1 MNNNRVVLVDFLRG
15 FALMGIVLIH
25 CVEHFDFFAKPES
38 NFLFSPGTDDMVI
51 NTVFLLISGKAYS
64 IFALMFGFSFFIQMN
79 RQENKGVD
87 FRGRFL
93 WRLTILLIMGF
104 IHSLLYKGD
113 ILHIYALIGFVLVA
127 LYKVNTKILLT
138 LSVLLAL
145 QIPLCINLIQSLV
158 NPDYEYI
165 KSIGAGLFMEGNKTF
180 ANGSFWDVVQFNFW
194 KGRLDVWGWTFYNGR
209 YLQLLAL
216 FIVGLVI
223 GRLKYFENI
232 MAYRQKALKLLGL
245 VVLVIIGLI
254 LTKNMLLAG
263 NFNDTQKELFGTI
276 FNSYLGVAY
285 TAAIILILVQL
296 YIAVSNGAIIRNLA
310 SYGRMSLTNYV
321 TQAVLG
327 VIFFYGYGFAM
338 YKYMGST
345 WSILYGFAFLTLQ
358 IAFSKYWL
366 KHYKYGPLEWFWRAC
381 TFLDFKIKNRL
392 Q

>member
-25 CVEHFDFFAKPES
+25 CVEHFDFFAKPETY
-38 NFLFSPGTDDMVI
+38 FLFSSQTDGIVM

-93 WRLTILLIMGF
+93 WRLTLLLTMGF

-138 LSVLLAL
+138 LAILLAL
-145 QIPLCINLIQSLV
+145 QIPLCINLIHSLV
-158 NPDYEYI
+158 NPNYEYI
-165 KSIGAGLFMEGNKTF
+165 KSIGAGLWQEADQTY

-194 KGRLDVWGWTFYNGR
+194 KGRLDVWGWTIYNGR

-232 MAYRQKALKLLGL
+232 AAYRQKALKLLGL
-245 VVLVIIGLI
+245 AILVIIGLI
-254 LTKNMLLAG
+254 LIRNMLMAG
-263 NFNDTQKELFGTI
+263 HFNDTQKELFGTI

-285 TAAIILILVQL
+285 TAAIILILIQV
-296 YIAVSNGAIIRNLA
+296 YIAFSNWAIIQNLA
-310 SYGRMSLTNYV
+310 CYGRMSLTNYV

-327 VIFFYGYGFAM
+327 VIFFYGYGLAM

-345 WSILYGFAFLTLQ
+345 WSILYGAAFLTLQ

-392 Q
+392 G

>member
-25 CVEHFDFFAKPES
+25 CVEHFDFFAKPET
-38 NFLFSPGTDDMVI
+38 NFLFSAQTDDWVI

-93 WRLTILLIMGF
+93 WRLTLLLTMGF

-127 LYKVNTKILLT
+127 LYKVNTKILVT
-138 LSVLLAL
+138 LSILLAL
-145 QIPLCINLIQSLV
+145 QIPLCINLFQSLV
-158 NPDYEYI
+158 NPDYQYI
-165 KSIGAGLFMEGNKTF
+165 KTIGAGLFMEGNNTF

-194 KGRLDVWGWTFYNGR
+194 KGRLDVWGWTYYNGR

-216 FIVGLVI
+216 FIMGLVI

-232 MAYRQKALKLLGL
+232 ATYRQKALKLLGL
-245 VVLVIIGLI
+245 AVLLIIGLI

-263 NFNDTQKELFGTI
+263 SFNDTQKELFSAI
-276 FNSYLGVAY
+276 FNSYLGVVY
-285 TAAIILILVQL
+285 TGAIILILIQI
-296 YIAVSNGAIIRNLA
+296 YIAFSNWAIIQNLA
-310 SYGRMSLTNYV
+310 NYGRMSLTNYI

-338 YKYMGST
+338 FKYMGST
-345 WSILYGFAFLTLQ
+345 WSILYGAAFLTLQ

-381 TFLDFKIKNRL
+381 TFLDFKIKNKL
-392 Q
+392 G

>member
-38 NFLFSPGTDDMVI
+38 NFLFSSATDDAVM

-93 WRLTILLIMGF
+93 WRLTILLTMGF

-127 LYKVNTKILLT
+127 LYKVNTKILVT
-138 LSVLLAL
+138 LSILLAL

-158 NPDYEYI
+158 NPDYVYT
-165 KSIGAGLFMEGNKTF
+165 KTIGAGLFMEGNNTF

-194 KGRLDVWGWTFYNGR
+194 KGRMDVWGWTFYNGR

-216 FIVGLVI
+216 FIMGLVI
-223 GRLKYFENI
+223 GRMKYFENI
-232 MAYRQKALKLLGL
+232 TAYRQKALKLLGL
-245 VVLVIIGLI
+245 AILIIIGLI
-254 LTKNMLLAG
+254 LTRNMLLAG

-276 FNSYLGVAY
+276 FNSYLGVVY
-285 TAAIILILVQL
+285 TAAIILILIQI
-296 YIAVSNGAIIRNLA
+296 YIAFSTGAIIQNLA

-327 VIFFYGYGFAM
+327 VIFFYGYGLAM

-345 WSILYGFAFLTLQ
+345 WSILYGFAFLALQ

-381 TFLDFKIKNRL
+381 TFLDFKIKNKL